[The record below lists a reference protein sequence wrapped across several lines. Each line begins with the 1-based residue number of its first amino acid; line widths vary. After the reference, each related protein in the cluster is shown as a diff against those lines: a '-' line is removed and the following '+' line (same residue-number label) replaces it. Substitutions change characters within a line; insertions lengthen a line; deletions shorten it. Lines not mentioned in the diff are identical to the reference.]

1 MDFLAFL
8 VPKLWPKCHKLIS
21 EILANPLRHSWNIW
35 NFLAI
40 TLDPEMRESQSRAL
54 KTCMRA

>member
-8 VPKLWPKCHKLIS
+8 VLKLWPKCCKLIV
-21 EILANPLRHSWNIW
+21 EIPANPIVNSRNFW

-40 TLDPEMRESQSRAL
+40 TLDPEML
-54 KTCMRA
+54 KKSIKGL